1 MIYNLY
7 IVKGLV
13 QSDIIA
19 IAYGHDVSHVD
30 ITPPY
35 IYICCSFAIGEQ
47 NKAKLQLCFS
57 VSCSGLS
64 FSKGS
69 SLSSAVAWD
78 RGIAKRKLS
87 VYIGDT

>member
-35 IYICCSFAIGEQ
+35 AHSPLASK